1 MSRQREVLDRLGE
14 MDREAEEMR
23 RELASSTVT
32 RDQLR
37 SRVDQ
42 LQTEC
47 SLLHNQVSE
56 LEVDSVCVCG
66 SSVCMYVCAGEVS
79 GVC

>member
-1 MSRQREVLDRLGE
+1 MSRQREVLERLGE

-23 RELASSTVT
+23 RDLASSTVT

-56 LEVDSVCVCG
+56 LEVDSVCVC
-66 SSVCMYVCAGEVS
+66 VWK
-79 GVC
+79 

>member
-1 MSRQREVLDRLGE
+1 MSRQREVLERLGE

-37 SRVDQ
+37 SRVEQ

-56 LEVDSVCVCG
+56 LEVDSVCVC
-66 SSVCMYVCAGEVS
+66 VWK
-79 GVC
+79 

>member
-1 MSRQREVLDRLGE
+1 MSRQREVLERLGE

-23 RELASSTVT
+23 RDLASSTVT

-37 SRVDQ
+37 SRVEQ

-47 SLLHNQVSE
+47 SLLHNQVSK
-56 LEVDSVCVCG
+56 LEVDSVCVC
-66 SSVCMYVCAGEVS
+66 VWK
-79 GVC
+79 